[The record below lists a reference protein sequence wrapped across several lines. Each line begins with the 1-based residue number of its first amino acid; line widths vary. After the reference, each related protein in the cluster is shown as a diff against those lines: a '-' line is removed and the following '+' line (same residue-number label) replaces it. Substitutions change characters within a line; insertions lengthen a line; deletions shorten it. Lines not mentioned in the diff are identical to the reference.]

1 MVSSM
6 EWKKYYSERA
16 KGLKAS
22 EIRELLKMTQKPEII
37 SFGGGLPSPDSY
49 AVDQVKECID
59 YVMETKAKK
68 ALQYGTTEGYSRL
81 REFLA
86 DYMKKKGYNA
96 KPDDILVTAGSQ
108 QGLDLVS
115 KVFIDKDDTVITE
128 SPSYLGGLSAFRA
141 YLAKIETIPLQD
153 DGMNLD
159 ILEER
164 LKTGKKPKFIYVV
177 STFQNPAGICMST
190 EKRKK
195 IVEISLDY
203 GVPIIE
209 DNPYSELAFS
219 GEPPKPILAYSKGNV
234 LYLGTFSKTFSPGIR
249 VAWVCGPTEI
259 VRKLTIAKQST
270 DLCSNVLSQRTVYEY
285 CHRGYLEENLKKL
298 RKMYKRKRDIML
310 KAMEDYFPE
319 GVKWTKP
326 EGGLFLW
333 VTLPEYIDT
342 KEMFEDAIKNNV
354 AYVVGTAFAGGKNTM
369 RLNFSYPSDEDIVE
383 GIKRLA
389 EVIKSRI
396 K

>member
-1 MVSSM
+1 MNW
-6 EWKKYYSERA
+6 EKFYSERA
-16 KGLKAS
+16 KGLRAS
-22 EIRELLKMTQKPEII
+22 EIRELLKMAQKPDII
-37 SFGGGLPSPDSY
+37 SFGGGLPNPESY
-49 AVDQVKECID
+49 DIEHVRECID

-86 DYMKKKGYNA
+86 EYMTEKGYDSSPEN
-96 KPDDILVTAGSQ
+96 IIITAGSQ

-141 YLAKIETIPLQD
+141 YLARIEAVPLQD
-153 DGMNLD
+153 DGMDLD
-159 ILEER
+159 LLEER
-164 LKTGKKPKFIYVV
+164 LRSEKKPKFIYVV
-177 STFQNPAGICMST
+177 STYQNPSGICMSS
-190 EKRKK
+190 EKRKR
-195 IVEISLDY
+195 IAEMSLEYD
-203 GVPIIE
+203 VPIIE

-219 GEPPKPILAYSKGNV
+219 SEPPEPILAHSDGNV

-249 VAWVCGPTEI
+249 VAWICGPSEI
-259 VRKLTIAKQST
+259 IKKLVIAKQST
-270 DLCSNVLSQRTVYEY
+270 DLCSNVLSQRMVYEY
-285 CHRGYLEENLKKL
+285 CKRGYWKENIKKI
-298 RKMYKRKRDIML
+298 REMYRRKRDIML
-310 KAMEDYFPE
+310 KAMEEYFPE
-319 GVKWTKP
+319 GVKWTRP

-342 KEMFEDAIKNNV
+342 REMFKDAIKNKV

-369 RLNFSYPSDEDIVE
+369 RLNFSYPSDEEIVE
-383 GIKRLA
+383 GIKRLG
-389 EVIKSRI
+389 EVIESRM

>member
-1 MVSSM
+1 MNW
-6 EWKKYYSERA
+6 EKFYSERA
-16 KGLKAS
+16 KGLRAS
-22 EIRELLKMTQKPEII
+22 EIRELLKMTQKPDII
-37 SFGGGLPSPDSY
+37 SFGGGLPNPESY
-49 AVDQVKECID
+49 DIKHVRECID

-86 DYMKKKGYNA
+86 EYMTEKGYDSSPEN
-96 KPDDILVTAGSQ
+96 IIITAGSQ

-141 YLAKIETIPLQD
+141 YLARIETVPLQD
-153 DGMNLD
+153 DGMDLD
-159 ILEER
+159 LLEER
-164 LKTGKKPKFIYVV
+164 LRSEKKPKFIYVV
-177 STFQNPAGICMST
+177 STYQNPSGICMSS
-190 EKRKK
+190 EKRKR
-195 IVEISLDY
+195 IAEMSLEYD
-203 GVPIIE
+203 VPIIE

-219 GEPPKPILAYSKGNV
+219 SEPPEPILAHSDGNV

-249 VAWVCGPTEI
+249 VAWICGPSEI
-259 VRKLTIAKQST
+259 IKKLVIAKQST
-270 DLCSNVLSQRTVYEY
+270 DLCSNVLSQRMVHEY
-285 CHRGYLEENLKKL
+285 CKRGYWKENIKKI
-298 RKMYKRKRDIML
+298 REMYRRKRDIML
-310 KAMEDYFPE
+310 KAMEEYFPE
-319 GVKWTKP
+319 GVKWTRP

-342 KEMFEDAIKNNV
+342 REMFKDAIKNKV

-369 RLNFSYPSDEDIVE
+369 RLNFSYPSDEEIVE
-383 GIKRLA
+383 GIKRLG
-389 EVIKSRI
+389 EVIKSRM